1 MMLTIRHVFLP
12 CQTQCEVAAQA
23 GDNSRADSDRWWR
36 RSTDTSAPTSPSR
49 ERNAPGQTGG
59 ATTIAAR
66 RSCSMPDPMSM
77 APPRDLT
84 IPEHP
89 EEHSGA
95 APGDCNL
102 QARAVS
108 AARTQEGARAH
119 YGHAGSGT
127 RPGSMGPQGPL
138 FRGGQGLPAS
148 GGGQPRRGF
157 GSGASAPV
165 RAPAGAAAAA
175 AAALKVGPSPRSSS
189 DSQHRAS
196 ADRVGA
202 RTSLETQAR
211 SSSDRLQTSVR
222 TEKASDSQEVP
233 AMMR

>member
-1 MMLTIRHVFLP
+1 M
-12 CQTQCEVAAQA
+12 QA
-23 GDNSRADSDRWWR
+23 GDSSRADSDRWWR
-36 RSTDTSAPTSPSR
+36 RSTDNSAPTSPSR
-49 ERNAPGQTGG
+49 ERNAPGQTEG
-59 ATTIAAR
+59 AHAFATR

-102 QARAVS
+102 QARAAP
-108 AARTQEGARAH
+108 AARTQEGTRAH
-119 YGHAGSGT
+119 YGHAGPGT
-127 RPGSMGPQGPL
+127 RPGSSGSVGLQGPL

-148 GGGQPRRGF
+148 GAGQPRRGF
-157 GSGASAPV
+157 GSGASAPL

-175 AAALKVGPSPRSSS
+175 AAALKVGPSPRPSS
-189 DSQHRAS
+189 DSQRRAS

-211 SSSDRLQTSVR
+211 SSSDRLQTPMR
-222 TEKASDSQEVP
+222 TEKANDGQEVP